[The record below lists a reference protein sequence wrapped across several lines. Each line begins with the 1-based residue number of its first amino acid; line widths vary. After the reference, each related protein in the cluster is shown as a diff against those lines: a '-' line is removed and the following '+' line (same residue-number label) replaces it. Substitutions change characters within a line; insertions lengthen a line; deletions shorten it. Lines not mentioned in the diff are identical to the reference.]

1 MIRDMKRRQR
11 NDPQR
16 GKRQPSRTPP
26 ARAHLTVLRGLP
38 SLLEGFGVAC
48 EPILK
53 SAKLTRA
60 DLDDPTR
67 SAPFTELDRV
77 VGLCVQKTGCA
88 HFGLLLGQHVNIQT
102 FGVAGR
108 VARNA
113 PSVGAAL
120 NDLAAYFVL
129 HDNGGSIA
137 VSIHE
142 GSVTLSYGVHVTG
155 LRSSDQVYDMAVAA
169 MVCVMRQLCGP
180 TWRPDSVLLPR
191 RRPADIRPYRDHFMA
206 PLRFDSIL
214 AAIVFPE
221 RCLHQPIADA
231 DPLVRELLADNA
243 ATAIA
248 RRDPVIDG
256 DVRKAIRLLLLT
268 RRCSRAEVARR
279 LGLHE
284 RALGRQLQA
293 SGTTFQSLLDETRED
308 IARQLLCDT
317 NTPAARVAT
326 ALGYRDASVFTRAFT
341 RWTGQTPSEF
351 RARLPK

>member
-1 MIRDMKRRQR
+1 MIRDMKQKERSPRSRVGRQ
-11 NDPQR
+11 
-16 GKRQPSRTPP
+16 P
-26 ARAHLTVLRGLP
+26 ARASPARTHLSVLRGLP
-38 SLLEGFGVAC
+38 PILEGFGVAC

-53 SAKLTRA
+53 TAKLTRA

-67 SAPFTELDRV
+67 SAPFTELDRL
-77 VGLCVQKTGCA
+77 VGLCVRETGCA

-155 LRSSDQVYDMAVAA
+155 LRSGDQVYDMAVAA

-180 TWRPDSVLLPR
+180 AWRPEAVLLPR
-191 RRPADIRPYRDHFMA
+191 RRPANIRPYRDHFMA

-221 RCLHQPIADA
+221 RCLNQPIVDA
-231 DPLVRELLADNA
+231 DPLLRTLLADNA
-243 ATAIA
+243 AAAIA
-248 RRDPVIDG
+248 QRDPVIHG

-268 RRCSRAEVARR
+268 QRCCRAEVARR

-284 RALGRQLQA
+284 RALGRRLQA
-293 SGTTFQSLLDETRED
+293 SGTTFQRLLDETREE

-317 NTPAARVAT
+317 DTPAARVAT
-326 ALGYRDASVFTRAFT
+326 ALGYRDATVFTRAFT
-341 RWTGQTPSEF
+341 RWTGRTPSQF
-351 RARLPK
+351 RARLSR

>member
-1 MIRDMKRRQR
+1 MIRDMKRHDR
-11 NDPQR
+11 NPRPVGGQQSL
-16 GKRQPSRTPP
+16 GAPPPRT
-26 ARAHLTVLRGLP
+26 HLTVLRGLP
-38 SLLEGFGVAC
+38 PILESFGVAC

-53 SAKLTRA
+53 SAKLSRA
-60 DLDDPTR
+60 DLEDPMR
-67 SAPFTELDRV
+67 SAPFADLDRLI
-77 VGLCVQKTGCA
+77 GMCVRETECA
-88 HFGLLLGQHVNIQT
+88 HFGMLMGQHVDIQT

-113 PSVGAAL
+113 PSVGGAL

-129 HDNGGSIA
+129 HDNGGSIN

-155 LRSSDQVYDMAVAA
+155 MRNGDQIYDMAVAA
-169 MVCVMRQLCGP
+169 MVNVLRQLCGP
-180 TWRPDSVLLPR
+180 TWRPDAVLLPR
-191 RRPADIRPYRDHFMA
+191 RRPANIRPYRDYFMA

-221 RCLHQPIADA
+221 QCLTRPIKDA
-231 DPLVRELLADNA
+231 DPLLRTLLADNA

-248 RRDPVIDG
+248 RRDPVMHG

-268 RRCSRAEVARR
+268 RQCSRAEVARR

-284 RALGRQLQA
+284 RALGRRLQA
-293 SGTTFQSLLDETRED
+293 SGTTFQRLLDDTREE

-317 NTPAARVAT
+317 DIPAARVAT
-326 ALGYRDASVFTRAFT
+326 ALGYRDATVFTRAFA
-341 RWTGQTPSEF
+341 RWTGHTPSEF
-351 RARLPK
+351 RAQLLR

>member
-1 MIRDMKRRQR
+1 MEMNEQTPR
-11 NDPQR
+11 PR
-16 GKRQPSRTPP
+16 GGRQPPRAPP
-26 ARAHLTVLRGLP
+26 ARVHLTVLRGLP
-38 SLLEGFGVAC
+38 PILEDFGVAC

-53 SAKLTRA
+53 TAKLSRA
-60 DLDDPTR
+60 DLGDPTR
-67 SAPFTELDRV
+67 SAPFTELDRLV
-77 VGLCVQKTGCA
+77 ALCVRETRCA
-88 HFGLLLGQHVNIQT
+88 HLGLLLGQQVNIQA

-142 GSVTLSYGVHVTG
+142 GSATLSYGVHVTG
-155 LRSSDQVYDMAVAA
+155 LRSGDQVYDMAVAA
-169 MVCVMRQLCGP
+169 MVSVMRQLCGP
-180 TWRPDSVLLPR
+180 TWRPEAVLLPR
-191 RRPADIRPYRDHFMA
+191 RRPTNIRPYRDHFMA

-221 RCLHQPIADA
+221 RCLNQPIVDA
-231 DPLVRELLADNA
+231 DPLLRTLLADNA

-248 RRDPVIDG
+248 RREPVIHG
-256 DVRKAIRLLLLT
+256 DVRKTIRLLVLT
-268 RRCSRAEVARR
+268 QRCSRAEVARR

-284 RALGRQLQA
+284 RALGRRLQA
-293 SGTTFQSLLDETRED
+293 SGTTFQCLLDETREE

-326 ALGYRDASVFTRAFT
+326 ALGYRDATVFTRAFT
-341 RWTGQTPSEF
+341 RWTGQTPSQF
-351 RARLPK
+351 RARLTR